1 MPNACSACIY
11 WDVLALDAA
20 RGHCRFNAPANAT
33 AYPPYIS
40 WPVTGGNDWCGQF
53 ESTPPAALMPV
64 VSGVV
69 PAPAP
74 TAAVA
79 AVMMGLGA
87 SQGFFITPNRTGR
100 VVALITGCCAND
112 SANGG
117 LTVTG
122 YHGTGAAPA
131 NGAAPSGALWSTTQ
145 HYFMAAAKDVSG
157 FTVIGGNPSL
167 ALGVPVWFDVAVA
180 ATGGGNAS
188 ITDVQGLL
196 YEL

>member
-1 MPNACSACIY
+1 MPDACSACIY
-11 WDVLALDAA
+11 WTVLAADATH
-20 RGHCRFNAPANAT
+20 GNCHFNAPASPTPSPNVF
-33 AYPPYIS
+33 
-40 WPVTGGNDWCGQF
+40 WPVTGQNDWCGQF

-131 NGAAPSGALWSTTQ
+131 P
-145 HYFMAAAKDVSG
+145 
-157 FTVIGGNPSL
+157 
-167 ALGVPVWFDVAVA
+167 
-180 ATGGGNAS
+180 
-188 ITDVQGLL
+188 
-196 YEL
+196 